1 MRIALLTT
9 TLEPGR
15 CGVGDFTRRVAT
27 DLVAAG
33 HEVLALAFRDGH
45 LQVPARDDS
54 LAGLSALRLPAHAWS
69 AAARSEARVAL
80 EAFGPEVVSL
90 QISPYG
96 LGYHGMLFSCLPWFE
111 RLLAGL
117 PLHIMYHELW
127 IGGTRDAPW
136 RQVVE
141 GALQQR
147 LLGRFHRRLAPQAAS
162 CSSSLAR
169 AMLGSI
175 GIEASVAPIPTG
187 IPVAP
192 MGDGGRVPSA
202 DPNTRRL
209 ALFGSIPPEWDWRG
223 SLGPLCQ
230 AISGSGPRAELV
242 QLGRPGY
249 QGRAIW
255 AAITAAAREL
265 PATTLDVGET
275 DALSLSH
282 WLQTCDAG
290 LSLTPLEALGKSSA
304 AGAYRAHGLPII
316 GLRDPLRLRP
326 IQGRMDWPPDP
337 GAVRADA
344 TLFAQIR
351 AGEWPVP
358 ATATATAG
366 DTSLADVLGRWGS
379 GITPSA
385 SSASVAVMSSH
396 TPKASPIP

>member
-15 CGVGDFTRRVAT
+15 CGVGDFTRRVAG

-45 LQVPARDDS
+45 LQVTARDDS
-54 LAGLSALRLPAHAWS
+54 QAGLSILRLPVHAWS
-69 AAARSEARVAL
+69 AEARGEARGALTAFSPDVA
-80 EAFGPEVVSL
+80 SL

-96 LGYHGMLFSCLPWFE
+96 LGYHGMLFSCLPWFA

-141 GALQQR
+141 GALQRR

-162 CSSSLAR
+162 CSSNLAR

-175 GIEASVAPIPTG
+175 GIEASVTPIPSG

-192 MGDGGRVPSA
+192 TGNGEPLPTAEPG
-202 DPNTRRL
+202 TRRL
-209 ALFGSIPPEWDWRG
+209 ALLGSIPPEWDWRG
-223 SLGPLCQ
+223 SLGPLCR
-230 AISGSGPRAELV
+230 AISASGQRAELV

-255 AAITAAAREL
+255 AAITAAASEL
-265 PATTLDVGET
+265 PATTLEVGEA
-275 DALSLSH
+275 DAVSLSH

-316 GLRDPLRLRP
+316 GLREPLRLRP
-326 IQGRMDWPPDP
+326 IQGRTDWPPDP
-337 GAVRADA
+337 GARRADA
-344 TLFAQIR
+344 ALFAQIR
-351 AGEWPVP
+351 AGHWPAP
-358 ATATATAG
+358 APAAVG
-366 DTSLADVLGRWGS
+366 ETSLAGVLGRWGS
-379 GITPSA
+379 ETPPA
-385 SSASVAVMSSH
+385 ALSVAATGLPS
-396 TPKASPIP
+396 PASTTS

>member
-54 LAGLSALRLPAHAWS
+54 LAGLSVLRLPAHAWS
-69 AAARSEARVAL
+69 AAVRSEARVAL

-111 RLLAGL
+111 CLLAGL

-127 IGGTRDAPW
+127 IGGTHDAPW

-141 GALQQR
+141 GALQRR

-162 CSSSLAR
+162 CSSSLAQ
-169 AMLGSI
+169 AMLASI
-175 GIEASVAPIPTG
+175 GIEASVTPIPSG

-192 MGDGGRVPSA
+192 MGYGAAPPPAGPIPQTGA
-202 DPNTRRL
+202 GTRRL
-209 ALFGSIPPEWDWRG
+209 ALFGTIVPEWDWRG
-223 SLGPLCQ
+223 SLGVLCR
-230 AISGSGPRAELV
+230 AIRDSGQRTEV
-242 QLGRPGY
+242 IQLGRPINSPRHI
-249 QGRAIW
+249 GRAIW
-255 AAITAAAREL
+255 AEISAAANEF
-265 PATTLDVGET
+265 PATTLEVGET
-275 DALSLSH
+275 DAVTLSH
-282 WLQTCDAG
+282 WLQSCDAG
-290 LSLTPLEALGKSSA
+290 LSLTPLELLGKSSVA
-304 AGAYRAHGLPII
+304 AAYREHGLPII
-316 GLRDPLRLRP
+316 GLREPLRLRP
-326 IQGRMDWPPDP
+326 IRGRTDWPPDP

-344 TLFAQIR
+344 TLLAQIR
-351 AGEWPVP
+351 AGHWPASTP
-358 ATATATAG
+358 ATAG
-366 DTSLADVLGRWGS
+366 DTSLADVLGRWQGQH
-379 GITPSA
+379 P
-385 SSASVAVMSSH
+385 VRLRH
-396 TPKASPIP
+396 Q